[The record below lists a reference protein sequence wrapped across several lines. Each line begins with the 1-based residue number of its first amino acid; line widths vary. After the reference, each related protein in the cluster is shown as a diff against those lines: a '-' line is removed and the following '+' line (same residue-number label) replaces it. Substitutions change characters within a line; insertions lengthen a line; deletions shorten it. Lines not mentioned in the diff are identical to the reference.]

1 MDVCFLGANSI
12 DATGTYLRGDRESPI
27 KSALIQR
34 ASRVV
39 LLVDGAKLT
48 HTAPVKLVDLD
59 ALSSI
64 VTNGPVPAEL
74 RERCDALDVDLVLV
88 SKIKH

>member
-1 MDVCFLGANSI
+1 MCVFSVPTASTPPARTCVVTAS
-12 DATGTYLRGDRESPI
+12 SPS

-48 HTAPVKLVDLD
+48 HTAPVKLVDLE